1 MSMEDQIAAIL
12 AQNKSIVDALKSVIP
27 RLDKLELELQ
37 SGTRSLSHHAGGH
50 SSASADTHVMV
61 SDGEGSEARPEH
73 RPPSSQRSFVQDT
86 SPALSRYTRASHE
99 TTMMVLKDP
108 GLKLVP
114 PVVDCKDSQKIR
126 PREFIDY
133 LDNCSSFIKNWEA
146 QPGNSGKAFDGAATF
161 GLRNL
166 KVPQQK
172 QLAKL
177 IRVIYD
183 EETELR
189 FVKKA
194 DLGNQVFWLQ
204 CTSQMAKDKLFA
216 KLSIETSLQSCVL
229 ELQRIKFVSPFG
241 LIDADAWDDYNKK
254 ILEALSFQSK
264 NGYIVPDSVVKD
276 VIISALPDIKF
287 QTELFLLFGPIGS
300 MYGHQELSDL
310 IETIVARIQSVL
322 GQNLQA
328 VVNRAVS
335 LRDSNSGKKFKAN
348 VVQIQEAYGY
358 DTIDDEEDSA
368 EMSQGTGE
376 QEEQDEEQLQFQ
388 AFLAETAGKKQCDR
402 SGTSP
407 DGKLKCRFLGG
418 TKASCIFT
426 HPESDM
432 KLKGKGFSIQSQQSS
447 MRASV
452 GSSRDA

>member
-1 MSMEDQIAAIL
+1 MEDQFAMVL
-12 AQNKSIVDALKSVIP
+12 AQNKTIMDTLSALMP
-27 RLDKLELELQ
+27 RLDRLEHNIQNVGRAQEIQ
-37 SGTRSLSHHAGGH
+37 SGGH
-50 SSASADTHVMV
+50 SSASAETHLMV
-61 SDGEGSEARPEH
+61 SEGESSEP
-73 RPPSSQRSFVQDT
+73 RPPASQRPFVQET
-86 SPALSRYTRASHE
+86 SPLLSRYTRGINES
-99 TTMMVLKDP
+99 TMMVLKDP
-108 GLKLVP
+108 GIKFLP
-114 PVVDCKDSQKIR
+114 PVIECKDLQKIR
-126 PREFIDY
+126 PKEFIDY
-133 LDNCSSFIKNWEA
+133 LDNCTVFIKNWEA
-146 QPGNSGKAFDGAATF
+146 QPGNSGKTFDGASTF

-194 DLGNQVFWLQ
+194 DLGSQVFWSQ
-204 CTSQMAKDKLFA
+204 CTMQMAKTRLFA
-216 KLSIETSLQSCVL
+216 KLSNETSLQSCVR
-229 ELQRIKFVSPFG
+229 ELQRIKFVSPYG
-241 LIDADAWDDYNKK
+241 LIDADAWDDYIKK
-254 ILEALSFQSK
+254 IQEALSFQTR
-264 NGYIVPDSVVKD
+264 NGFTVPDSVVKD
-276 VIISALPDIKF
+276 VIISALPDLKF
-287 QTELFLLFGPIGS
+287 QTDLVLLFGPIGS

-310 IETIVARIQSVL
+310 IETILARIQSVL

-348 VVQIQEAYGY
+348 FLQINDEYGFLA
-358 DTIDDEEDSA
+358 DEENGHTD
-368 EMSQGTGE
+368 E
-376 QEEQDEEQLQFQ
+376 QFQNIDEPEQQDEDEEQLQFQ

-402 SGTSP
+402 YGCSP

-418 TKASCIFT
+418 PKASCIFA

-432 KLKGKGFSIQSQQSS
+432 KLKGKGFSIQSQQSA
-447 MRASV
+447 MRGSG